1 MTAAPIYSSQ
11 LSASP
16 QPSSSGSNQGA
27 LTLARWHSLEF
38 LQRGIERVPRM
49 AADGVCDHL
58 RVELARVVKAGRVDR
73 NQFRHCDE
81 CQIDRRS
88 TGRAEGVD
96 LFVPAV
102 ARYPPGVRFARN
114 CHIGSL
120 GEGQIG
126 SMPRATSF
134 LAIAA
139 LAVVLEDGFAARFIA
154 DRAARASAG
163 IGLGHCHSPAGR
175 LVDWHRKGSGRF
187 WLGEKVNAAD
197 GFQERFQA
205 GEDGRPTLFD
215 AFRHP
220 AAGFEFAMG
229 DGQPRPKI
237 TYWHRD
243 GAECVTKFAGLIWH

>member
-1 MTAAPIYSSQ
+1 
-11 LSASP
+11 
-16 QPSSSGSNQGA
+16 
-27 LTLARWHSLEF
+27 
-38 LQRGIERVPRM
+38 M

-58 RVELARVVKAGRVDR
+58 RVELARVVKAGRVDC

-96 LFVPAV
+96 LFIPAV

-154 DRAARASAG
+154 NRAARASAG
-163 IGLGHCHSPAGR
+163 IGLGQGNDGPVKQAFNLSDREPAACIGICR
-175 LVDWHRKGSGRF
+175 YICLSSFAELFVRG
-187 WLGEKVNAAD
+187 LGERD
-197 GFQERFQA
+197 R
-205 GEDGRPTLFD
+205 
-215 AFRHP
+215 
-220 AAGFEFAMG
+220 
-229 DGQPRPKI
+229 QPWLPM
-237 TYWHRD
+237 
-243 GAECVTKFAGLIWH
+243 LS